1 MEDILTISKPEIRT
15 DKKVRMNI
23 NREAVSHE
31 KTKSNPIIDN
41 LVAEGGEN
49 FFHYLCRL
57 GLVNDSNLL
66 VLSSIHH
73 YYYDYNE
80 LEGVTTL
87 INLKELNLINNLDS
101 FLNTISNVLSPKT
114 NFIGCFYDSKTQKG
128 TGLSSRLYKKF
139 INFLDSKVDNEID
152 QQDVSRLLESKG
164 YEVIDMTE
172 IDGLTYFRTKTKEDQ
187 YKNLLNA
194 S

>member
-15 DKKVRMNI
+15 DKKVRMDI
-23 NREAVSHE
+23 NRAAVSHE

-57 GLVNDSNLL
+57 GLINDSNLL
-66 VLSSIHH
+66 VLSSTHH

-128 TGLSSRLYKKF
+128 AGLSSRLYKKF

-152 QQDVSRLLESKG
+152 QKDVSRLLESKG